1 MTCRSIVF
9 FLLFLP
15 TVCPSL
21 CLASNGSD
29 VIVDIVK
36 KRSDAVVLIAVES
49 PDGDRLGS
57 GFAISRDGKIVTNYH
72 VLKGASKVLVKLKNG
87 RAYSPR
93 RIINIDPA
101 KDIAVIQID
110 KGTPVYFP
118 MGDSNKVIA
127 GERVLTIGNP
137 QGLESTVADGL
148 ISSIRLNDSGMKIFQ
163 ISVPLSNG
171 SSGGPLIDLNG
182 QVIGI
187 TTAAMNDGQ
196 NLNFAVPINYV
207 RILLR
212 KPFRPERGEPMVW
225 QSAPVRVDP
234 VFTADPGSDK
244 SVYIVRKGDSLYG
257 IAKRFKTSVEELKRI
272 NLLKDAKILA
282 GQRLK
287 LP

>member
-9 FLLFLP
+9 LLMFLP
-15 TVCPSL
+15 AVCPSL
-21 CLASNGSD
+21 GFASNESET
-29 VIVDIVK
+29 IVDIFK

-87 RAYSPR
+87 RAYLPR
-93 RIINIDPA
+93 RIVNIDPA

-110 KGTPVYFP
+110 KGTPAYFP

-148 ISSIRLNDSGMKIFQ
+148 ISSIRMNDSGMKIFQ

-212 KPFRPERGEPMVW
+212 KPFRPEGGDAMVW
-225 QSAPVRVDP
+225 QSEAVRVEPAFSP
-234 VFTADPGSDK
+234 VPGPDK
-244 SVYIVRKGDSLYG
+244 SVYVVKKGDSLYG
-257 IAKRFKTSVEELKRI
+257 IAKRSKTSVDDLKRL
-272 NLLKDAKILA
+272 NGLKDPKIIP

>member
-1 MTCRSIVF
+1 MKRKWIVF
-9 FLLFLP
+9 LLLFLP
-15 TVCPSL
+15 VFLPSPSFAL
-21 CLASNGSD
+21 NEPDA
-29 VIVDIVK
+29 IVQIFERK
-36 KRSDAVVLIAVES
+36 SDAVVLIAVES
-49 PDGDRLGS
+49 PEGDRLGS

-87 RAYSPR
+87 SAFLPK
-93 RIINIDPA
+93 RIVNIDPA

-110 KGTPVYFP
+110 KGTPVYFT
-118 MGDSNKVIA
+118 MGDSNKVTA

-148 ISSIRLNDSGMKIFQ
+148 ISSIRMDDSGMKIFQ

-171 SSGGPLIDLNG
+171 SSGGPLINLNG
-182 QVIGI
+182 EVIGI

-234 VFTADPGSDK
+234 VFSADPGIDK

-272 NLLKDAKILA
+272 NRLKDAKIIA
-282 GQRLK
+282 GEKLK
-287 LP
+287 LR